1 MAFNVGFG
9 LLAAIHSYAAVYQQY
24 FFLRVDAL
32 RAGHIKS
39 YWK

>member
-9 LLAAIHSYAAVYQQY
+9 LLAAIHSYAV
-24 FFLRVDAL
+24 LRVDAL